1 MTNPPDG
8 IGSMIAAGLR
18 MAVGYGEKLC
28 ADIPEAKF
36 GHMPSTG
43 MNSALFNMGHLAI
56 YPERI
61 LGMMGRQDLAVPL
74 DAGWEELFKNG
85 APCVEQDGR
94 YPGKEAILKRFV
106 QRHQVVADAL
116 PSVSDSHLRAA
127 NPMGGRMAEMLP
139 TVGAAVMF
147 LCGSHLQMH
156 LGQVSAWRRAMG
168 MGSAM

>member
-1 MTNPPDG
+1 
-8 IGSMIAAGLR
+8 
-18 MAVGYGEKLC
+18 
-28 ADIPEAKF
+28 
-36 GHMPSTG
+36 
-43 MNSALFNMGHLAI
+43 
-56 YPERI
+56 
-61 LGMMGRQDLAVPL
+61 MMGRQDLAVPL
-74 DAGWEELFKNG
+74 EAGWEDLFKNG

-106 QRHQVVADAL
+106 QRHQAVAEAL
-116 PSVSDSHLRAA
+116 SLVSDDHFRAA
-127 NPMGGRMAEMLP
+127 NPMGGRMTEMLP